1 MWKQVLQLN
10 KGMSLSGNIELA
22 TFFPASLNEYD
33 LGEIAK
39 TITYINEIYTAFK
52 TNTVPQ
58 KNFAQV

>member
-1 MWKQVLQLN
+1 
-10 KGMSLSGNIELA
+10 MSLSGNIELA

-52 TNTVPQ
+52 TNKVPQ